1 MASNIF
7 NTNDYSGISQRLSK
21 VQAQS
26 QRQWGTMTPA
36 QMLRH
41 CRAQIEF
48 ILAPSANVKVYPTA
62 FRFAP
67 VRWFALYGMAW
78 PKNSKT
84 APELDVNK
92 KLNDTGE
99 FQQENALLTEA
110 LQKLTLS
117 KNVDAIHPLFGRLG
131 HKDWGRVVWK
141 HLDHHLRQFG
151 V

>member
-7 NTNDYSGISQRLSK
+7 NTADYNSISQRLSK

-26 QRQWGTMTPA
+26 QRHWGTMTPA

-41 CRAQIEF
+41 CRAQIDF
-48 ILAPSANVKVYPTA
+48 ILAPSAHVKVYPTP
-62 FRFAP
+62 FRYGP
-67 VRWFALYGMAW
+67 IKWLALYGMAW

-99 FQQENALLTEA
+99 FQQEHTLLTAA
-110 LQKLTLS
+110 LQKLVQR
-117 KNVDAIHPLFGRLG
+117 NDADAIHPLFGRLG
-131 HKDWGRVVWK
+131 RKDWGRVVWK

>member
-1 MASNIF
+1 MAANIF
-7 NTNDYSGISQRLSK
+7 NAKDYQGISSRLSK
-21 VQAQS
+21 VNAQS
-26 QRQWGTMTPA
+26 SRQWGTMTPA
-36 QMLRH
+36 QTLRH
-41 CRAQIEF
+41 CRAQIDF
-48 ILAPSANVKVYPTA
+48 ILSPSPHVKVYPTP

-99 FQQENALLTEA
+99 FQEEYNLLTEA
-110 LQKLTLS
+110 LKKLTLRDE
-117 KNVDAIHPLFGRLG
+117 VIAVHPLFGRLG

>member
-7 NTNDYSGISQRLSK
+7 NTNDYNAICQRLSK

-26 QRQWGTMTPA
+26 LRQWGTMTPA

-41 CRAQIEF
+41 CRAQIDF
-48 ILAPSANVKVYPTA
+48 ILAPAANVKVYPTP
-62 FRFAP
+62 FRFGP
-67 VRWFALYGMAW
+67 IKWLALYGMAW

-99 FQQENALLTEA
+99 FQQEYALLTEA
-110 LQKLTLS
+110 LQKLVQR
-117 KNVDAIHPLFGRLG
+117 NAANAIHPLFGRLG
-131 HKDWGRVVWK
+131 RKDWGRVVWK
-141 HLDHHLRQFG
+141 HLDHHLRQFSA
-151 V
+151 